1 MGVVASTFLGV
12 KSVLVAVVSGLDRA
26 VDTFHEPC
34 DLGPFGGIVVWAR
47 GLTRKS

>member
-1 MGVVASTFLGV
+1 MGVVASMLLSV
-12 KSVLVAVVSGLDRA
+12 KSVSAAVESELDRV

-34 DLGPFGGIVVWAR
+34 NLGPFGGIVVWAR